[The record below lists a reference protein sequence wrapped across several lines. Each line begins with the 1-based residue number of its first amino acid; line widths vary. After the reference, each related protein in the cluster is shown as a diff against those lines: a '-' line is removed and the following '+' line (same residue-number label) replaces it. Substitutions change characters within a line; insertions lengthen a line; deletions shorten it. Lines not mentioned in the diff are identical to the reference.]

1 MTTDNTEEKPPD
13 DDSVIKEEQE
23 ETRKKAWIEKLL
35 SSEAALTRTYTKRPK
50 KEEDKALIRLAL
62 HRSPFFTCM
71 DEEQIERFIQVA
83 RLKTY
88 APGELVILEGK
99 IDDNDE
105 DDEETKAAKEK
116 VTEQAVKEAIE
127 RRPTVATVEDVA
139 GEYSDVDFVDHNQE
153 TRPTVA
159 TVEEVVGEYS
169 DIDLEEHNPLEEA
182 ASALRDEDESSQV
195 NNATKVKEAASPVDL
210 EEEFDETFSENPEPQ
225 VHKQALEIVAAVANA
240 EDVPLDMEQVSQS
253 ARDKRES
260 VSGMPSFV
268 YAVRSGRADVWHENF
283 NTSSLGP
290 GHIFGEGGFL
300 FRRQH
305 SASVVASPSTELE
318 CWAVP
323 INLFMSYVL
332 PSPQMMNMFVKYASQ
347 ETESEVPYMRM
358 DDFVQCVCDREGTS
372 DDPSAASRV
381 ANTYSILRKT
391 EGMQKINLSDFCLFY
406 LLMARPDPEVDIAFL
421 LMDKSRTGTITL
433 DDFKTFL
440 ELHEGGSHFDLD
452 CDFVRRHFGKG
463 GKRSI
468 RPNVFPQ
475 FLQDF
480 QREMGR
486 QAFLHDVEVNGTT
499 EGYLS
504 PADFVN
510 VLKTACGWRLPD
522 GVVERLESIYCR
534 APFEA
539 AEAAALVSVT
549 AEKLKGSSA
558 KEAASRTS
566 ASILAHMEQRTKNL
580 GDRYFTYADFLAF
593 QEVLVQLP
601 GICNLIRGACDIK
614 KGPVSPDDF
623 KVANRVI
630 GLGGKLSRR
639 QVDIIFQLFDLD
651 RDGYVSPEEVA
662 SVVGLDFVQRLEA
675 VKGRGEKL
683 TFAPPPDF
691 SDSFSDVIALHD
703 EMTITEYVIHFL
715 ENFGLAAVAGSIGA
729 IAVFPIDLVK
739 TRMQNQRVG
748 SDGKKM

>member
-1 MTTDNTEEKPPD
+1 MSNKDTEREKPPPF
-13 DDSVIKEEQE
+13 VEKEE
-23 ETRKKAWIEKLL
+23 TCKKAAWLEKLT
-35 SSEAALTRTYTKRPK
+35 SSEAALNRTYTARPK
-50 KEEDKALIRLAL
+50 SNEDKALIRLAL

-83 RLKTY
+83 MLKKY
-88 APGELVILEGK
+88 KAGELVILEGK
-99 IDDNDE
+99 IDNDEEEE
-105 DDEETKAAKEK
+105 DDES
-116 VTEQAVKEAIE
+116 VVAIE
-127 RRPTVATVEDVA
+127 RRPTMATVEDVE
-139 GEYSDVDFVDHNQE
+139 GEYDDSDLNLDQQ
-153 TRPTVA
+153 
-159 TVEEVVGEYS
+159 
-169 DIDLEEHNPLEEA
+169 NPLEEA
-182 ASALRDEDESSQV
+182 ASTLRDEDESSTSFV
-195 NNATKVKEAASPVDL
+195 IANEKEEAPSVPPADLNVKMD
-210 EEEFDETFSENPEPQ
+210 EEDYDETFSNEPDHHHEQ
-225 VHKQALEIVAAVANA
+225 VLKIVAAVADA
-240 EDVPLDMEQVSQS
+240 EHVPLDMEELSQS
-253 ARDKRES
+253 AKEKREIL
-260 VSGMPSFV
+260 SGMQSFV
-268 YAVRSGRADVWHENF
+268 YTVRSGRADVWHENF

-290 GHIFGEGGFL
+290 GHVFGEGGFL
-300 FRRQH
+300 FHRQH

-332 PSPQMMNMFVKYASQ
+332 PSAQMMNMFVKYASH
-347 ETESEVPYMRM
+347 ENESGLPYMSM
-358 DDFVQCVCDREGTS
+358 DDFVQCVCDREGTLE
-372 DDPSAASRV
+372 DTTAASRV

-391 EGMQKINLSDFCLFY
+391 EGMQKINLADFCLFY
-406 LLMARPDPEVDIAFL
+406 LLMSRPDPEVDIAFL
-421 LMDKSRTGTITL
+421 LMDKSRTGTITI

-440 ELHEGGSHFDLD
+440 ELHEGASHFNVD
-452 CDFVRRHFGKG
+452 CDFVRRHFGKD

-486 QAFLHDVEVNGTT
+486 QAFLYDVDVNGTP
-499 EGYLS
+499 EGYLA

-651 RDGYVSPEEVA
+651 RDGYLSPEDVS

-675 VKGRGEKL
+675 VKGRGEQL

-691 SDSFSDVIALHD
+691 SDVISDGVIAREDKTAIELF
-703 EMTITEYVIHFL
+703 INFL
-715 ENFGLAAVAGSIGA
+715 KNFGLAGIAGGIGA
-729 IAVFPIDLVK
+729 TVVYPIDLVK
-739 TRMQNQRVG
+739 TRMQNQRIG

>member
-1 MTTDNTEEKPPD
+1 MSSNDAESAEEPPP
-13 DDSVIKEEQE
+13 SVEEQE
-23 ETRKKAWIEKLL
+23 MNKKATWLEKLQ
-35 SSEAALTRTYTKRPK
+35 SSEAALNRTYTTRPK
-50 KEEDKALIRLAL
+50 SKEDKALIRLAL

-83 RLKTY
+83 MLKKY
-88 APGELVILEGK
+88 KPGELVILEGK
-99 IDDNDE
+99 IDNDE
-105 DDEETKAAKEK
+105 EEEEEES
-116 VTEQAVKEAIE
+116 VVAIE
-127 RRPTVATVEDVA
+127 RRPTVATVEDVE
-139 GEYSDVDFVDHNQE
+139 GEYDDADLN
-153 TRPTVA
+153 
-159 TVEEVVGEYS
+159 
-169 DIDLEEHNPLEEA
+169 LEEQNPLEEA
-182 ASALRDEDESSQV
+182 ASALREEDESASTSV
-195 NNATKVKEAASPVDL
+195 NVKEKEEAPVSADL
-210 EEEFDETFSENPEPQ
+210 TVKMDEEDYDETFSDEPDHHQ
-225 VHKQALEIVAAVANA
+225 QDEAQPDHHQQALEIVAAVANA
-240 EDVPLDMEQVSQS
+240 EDVPLDIEELSQS
-253 ARDKRES
+253 AKEKRETL
-260 VSGMPSFV
+260 SGMQSFV
-268 YAVRSGRADVWHENF
+268 YTVRSGRADVWHENF

-290 GHIFGEGGFL
+290 GHVFGEGGFL
-300 FRRQH
+300 FHRQH

-323 INLFMSYVL
+323 INVFMSYVL
-332 PSPQMMNMFVKYASQ
+332 PSPQMMNMFVKYASH
-347 ETESEVPYMRM
+347 ENESGLPYMSM

-372 DDPSAASRV
+372 DDKTAASRV

-391 EGMQKINLSDFCLFY
+391 EGLQKINLSDFCLFY
-406 LLMARPDPEVDIAFL
+406 LLMSRPDPEVDIAFL
-421 LMDKSRTGTITL
+421 LMDKSRTGTITI

-440 ELHEGGSHFDLD
+440 ELHEGASHFNVD
-452 CDFVRRHFGKG
+452 CDFVRRHFGKD

-486 QAFLHDVEVNGTT
+486 QAFLYDVDVNGTP
-499 EGYLS
+499 EGYLA
-504 PADFVN
+504 PTHFVN

-651 RDGYVSPEEVA
+651 RDGYLSPEDVS

-675 VKGRGEKL
+675 VKGRGGQF

-691 SDSFSDVIALHD
+691 SDAISDGVIIHA
-703 EMTITEYVIHFL
+703 EKSATELFINFL
-715 ENFGLAAVAGSIGA
+715 KNFGLAGIAGGIGA
-729 IAVFPIDLVK
+729 TAVYPIDLVK
-739 TRMQNQRVG
+739 TRMQNQRIG